1 MNKNFIMKFSGIL
14 FLISPVLSN
23 YVLFGP
29 VSIGDFTIFLSFLII
44 LFYLKVSLFFIYSFL
59 LSFFVVVLSFLL
71 FLLNDFIPKSFW
83 RASFFL
89 LIIPFFLS
97 IYRDYYSLF
106 FKLYLKLSYIFSL
119 VLIFQVSI
127 FYSLGIDWVFQL
139 PIKTYE
145 LDTLNII
152 DFRSGG
158 FRAAGVFKEPSYF
171 AIFTIPALIY
181 YAKVKNFKKYL
192 FYFVSM
198 LASTSSLGIGVSIL
212 SLFIFISIGSINKR
226 SFLII
231 TTIFPI
237 FLLSFLFY
245 MFTTRNI
252 AILRFFELG
261 QGGGSLQERFFTI
274 FDVVQYFTFFIDFDF
289 SYKILVASDGWYNSF
304 IYLVANFGLLFLLPF
319 FVFWK
324 KIGLYS
330 FSATL
335 FLLLLT
341 HSFSNSFF
349 TVFLILFYYVC
360 NEFYLCNNSN
370 IISKSKGS

>member
-1 MNKNFIMKFSGIL
+1 MNKNFLMKFSGTL
-14 FLISPVLSN
+14 LLISPVLSN

-44 LFYLKVSLFFIYSFL
+44 IFHVNVNLFFVYSFL
-59 LSFFVVVLSFLL
+59 LSLFVVILSLFS

-106 FKLYLKLSYIFSL
+106 FKIYLKLSYFFSL
-119 VLIFQVSI
+119 VLLFQVSI

-152 DFRSGG
+152 DFSSGG

-198 LASTSSLGIGVSIL
+198 LVSTSSLGIAVSIL
-212 SLFIFISIGSINKR
+212 SLFIFISIGGINKR

-231 TTIFPI
+231 STIFPI
-237 FLLSFLFY
+237 FVSSFLFY
-245 MFTTRNI
+245 MFTTQNI

-274 FDVVQYFTFFIDFDF
+274 FDVAQYFTFFVDFNF
-289 SYKILVASDGWYNSF
+289 SYKVLVVSDGWYNSF
-304 IYLVANFGLLFLLPF
+304 IYLVASFGLLFLFPF
-319 FVFWK
+319 LVFWK
-324 KIGLYS
+324 KIGLSS
-330 FSATL
+330 FFATL

-349 TVFLILFYYVC
+349 TVFLILFYYVS
-360 NEFYLCNNSN
+360 NEFYLCHNSN
-370 IISKSKGS
+370 IISKSQGS